1 MQWKKML
8 SWCCSVRQ
16 LMLQYYSAEY
26 AVMVSLCC
34 SNSQLMLQ
42 SADAEL
48 LKSAYA
54 EVSWCC
60 SSLMLQSADAAF
72 SWCCLVSWCFI
83 VSSCQ
88 LEYLF
93 PDVWQ
98 LVFPP
103 TNNFPEDCCNTT
115 WFPAAFSLIENLTLL
130 YPFRGTNIYRQ
141 LLQRWTQENCL
152 SPRQRLRGNATYCM
166 Y

>member
-1 MQWKKML
+1 M
-8 SWCCSVRQ
+8 
-16 LMLQYYSAEY
+16 
-26 AVMVSLCC
+26 
-34 SNSQLMLQ
+34 Q
-42 SADAEL
+42 SADD
-48 LKSAYA
+48 S
-54 EVSWCC
+54 VSWCC
-60 SSLMLQSADAAF
+60 SQMMLQSADAAF
-72 SWCCLVSWCFI
+72 SWCRSQLMLQSVNNGVSWCSSQLMLQPADAVVSWCCAV

-88 LEYLF
+88 LEFLF